1 MTDFDRAA
9 ANAEADLDTMEME
22 DLTALDIAA
31 WFARWYMTAGHKRL
45 GRIMVKRAKRAEK
58 LAA

>member
-22 DLTALDIAA
+22 DLTALDIAG
-31 WFARWYMTAGHKRL
+31 WFSRWYMTAGHKRL
-45 GRIMVKRAKRAEK
+45 GRIMVKRAK
-58 LAA
+58 LAVALVE

>member
-22 DLTALDIAA
+22 DLSANDIAA

-45 GRIMVKRAKRAEK
+45 GRMMVKRAKLAAK